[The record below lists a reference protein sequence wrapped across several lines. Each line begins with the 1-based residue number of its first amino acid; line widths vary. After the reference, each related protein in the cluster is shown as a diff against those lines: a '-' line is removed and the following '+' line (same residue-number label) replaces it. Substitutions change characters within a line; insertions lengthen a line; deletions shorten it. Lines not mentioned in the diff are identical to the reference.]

1 MCSQA
6 MTTMTRILA
15 ALISLVPAL
24 ALAGG
29 PTAPEGW
36 DGSFEPVLSN
46 GEPCCQSADLN
57 GTGLIGGAFVF
68 LSHDK
73 QQFALFALSYT
84 PPMKERWQL
93 LEKHAIGELGTFK
106 VTLLPPGEFKH
117 GAIKAC
123 GRDSCATY
131 AAASAKGPFKKAHA
145 KPAS

>member
-1 MCSQA
+1 
-6 MTTMTRILA
+6 MTNRSIATLLA
-15 ALISLVPAL
+15 LLLPLVPAP
-24 ALAGG
+24 APAGG

-36 DGSFEPVLSN
+36 DGSFEPVLPN
-46 GEPCCQSADLN
+46 GEPCCQTADLN

-73 QQFALFALSYT
+73 RQFALYVLSYT
-84 PPMKERWQL
+84 PPMKERWQQ
-93 LEKHAIGELGTFK
+93 LEKHGIAELGNYK

-131 AAASAKGPFKKAHA
+131 VSTAKGPFKKAHA